1 MKYIG
6 EFSNI
11 IGRTFR
17 LEVVTNGDTSSSSV
31 LTMSGDSPIIIKY
44 EGDSDNIYKPIKY
57 SSLTFKILVK
67 DYLFDFFASTAMQ
80 NKVQL
85 FDTSYS
91 TDRILWMGYITPN
104 LYSNGYESEIEE
116 MTVECVDNLAVL
128 KYIDYQPIYGKKDV
142 VDIKYI
148 INKYLNPNYPDYV
161 DYVIFANKPW
171 ISNKSNIIFNTK
183 ISEQNFFD
191 EDDKP
196 EKVSDVLESIC
207 QYFNLTLTTNYSDG
221 QLCYVFF
228 DYDYLKNKEYKNYI
242 YATSIIGLN
251 RIMDGHFNTDIHY
264 GSDRI
269 LDSDIYNATIDCSI
283 IDINHN
289 SYAENGQ
296 TISLGEVYSKV
307 SLKDS
312 LYSYDSIIPEV
323 FDDEKLTNIGS
334 GWSDTT
340 IIHNVTD
347 DYWLRYY
354 TSTTYRQNYYQI
366 THDSM
371 GNTITDVSVDNKNRN
386 WNGSHQ
392 YIGAWIERQ
401 AFKYG
406 NNNQP
411 MNKLSLSDYIV
422 LFGDYSAGLNGLS
435 NPQPTFDDII
445 ENLEQNNP
453 ILSVNDENLPNQIL
467 GGNSTY
473 IVINGS
479 CLFDRQ
485 NVQFIP
491 QHSGKFRNNGY
502 AYRSELYVTCR
513 LQIGNKY
520 YTNIDTNNTDVV
532 LEGVSGKW
540 VDTPSNFRLY
550 FTDDKKI
557 SLYDKNDKIS
567 ADDVELQIYNN
578 IVWTMNVDEEGYA
591 IKLPSAVSGKVIF
604 SFFPPHNVWRG
615 QDNLFE
621 NTISAFIKNFKIKT
635 VVATEDNTS
644 AKDYDKDTE
653 YTVTI
658 NNNFINEKKLDD
670 FKICTFDNKK
680 ISYSCPICDSY
691 NVNKR
696 AFELVMIDKVQ
707 DMIFNT
713 NLRPEQHAIERYI
726 RQYGTPT
733 ITLNLSLKDYILKN
747 YILNQYGYLSM
758 LDTFTDKFLPNKLF
772 IINSMEKDILLNKV
786 DLELIEKK

>member
-17 LEVVTNGDTSSSSV
+17 LEVVTNNDTSSSSV
-31 LTMSGDSPIIIKY
+31 LTMSGDSPAVIKY

-67 DYLFDFFASTAMQ
+67 DYLFDFFAATATQ
-80 NKVQL
+80 NRVKL
-85 FDTSYS
+85 YDTTGKIDS
-91 TDRILWMGYITPN
+91 LMWKGYLTPN
-104 LYSNGYESEIEE
+104 LYSNGYESEVED
-116 MTVECVDNLAVL
+116 MTVECVDDLAVL
-128 KYIDYQPIYGKKDV
+128 KYIDYQPINGIKDV
-142 VDIKYI
+142 VDITYI
-148 INKYLNPNYPDYV
+148 IKKYLNPINV
-161 DYVIFANKPW
+161 KFANSPW
-171 ISNKSNIIFNTK
+171 INNISNIIFNSK
-183 ISEQNFFD
+183 INEQNFFD

-196 EKVSDVLESIC
+196 EKVSDVLEQIC
-207 QYFNLTLTTNYSDG
+207 QYFNLTLTTYYSGG
-221 QLCYVFF
+221 QLYYVFF
-228 DYDYLKNKEYKNYI
+228 DYDYLKNIKKYNNAIALVGANGVIK
-242 YATSIIGLN
+242 
-251 RIMDGHFNTDIHY
+251 DGH
-264 GSDRI
+264 SDSRI
-269 LDSDIYNATIDCSI
+269 CDTFISSSK

-323 FDDEKLTNIGS
+323 FEDEKLSNIGS

-340 IIHNVTD
+340 IIHNATD

-354 TSTTYRQNYYQI
+354 TSTTYSQNYYKI
-366 THDSM
+366 TRDDM
-371 GNTITDVSVDNKNRN
+371 GNTITDVSVINNHRN
-386 WNGSHQ
+386 WDGSHQ

-422 LFGDYSAGLNGLS
+422 LYGDYSAGLNGLS

-445 ENLEQNNP
+445 KNLEQNNP

-479 CLFDRQ
+479 CLWDRQ

-502 AYRSELYVTCR
+502 AYRSELYVTCMLR
-513 LQIGNKY
+513 IGNLY
-520 YTNIDTNNTDVV
+520 YTNIDSNNPDNV
-532 LEGVSGKW
+532 LEGVNGHW
-540 VDTPSNFRLY
+540 TNTPSNFRLY

-557 SLYDKNDKIS
+557 SLNDKNDKIS
-567 ADDVELQIYNN
+567 ADDVDLTIYNN

-591 IKLPSAVSGKVIF
+591 IKLPSAVTGKVIF

-621 NTISAFIKNFKIKT
+621 NVISAFIKNFKIKT
-635 VVATEDNTS
+635 VIATEDNTS

-653 YTVTI
+653 YTVVI

-670 FKICTFDNKK
+670 LKICTFDNKK
-680 ISYSCPICDSY
+680 ISYSCPVCDLFNSQKNEY
-691 NVNKR
+691 
-696 AFELVMIDKVQ
+696 ELVMIDNVQ
-707 DMIFNT
+707 DIIFNT
-713 NLRPEQHAIERYI
+713 NLRPEQHAIERYVS
-726 RQYGTPT
+726 QYGTPT
-733 ITLNLSLKDYILKN
+733 ITLNLSLKDYG
-747 YILNQYGYLSM
+747 LNKDGYLSM
-758 LDTFTDKFLPNKLF
+758 FDTFTDKFLPNKLF
-772 IINSMEKDILLNKV
+772 IVNSIEKDILLNKA
-786 DLELIEKK
+786 DIELIEKK

>member
-1 MKYIG
+1 MKYVG

-17 LEVVTNGDTSSSSV
+17 LEVVTNDDISSSSV
-31 LTMSGDSPIIIKY
+31 LTMSGDSPVVIKY

-57 SSLTFKILVK
+57 SSLTFKILVN

-80 NKVQL
+80 NKVKL
-85 FDTSYS
+85 FDTTGGINSL
-91 TDRILWMGYITPN
+91 IWQGYITPN
-104 LYSNGYESEIEE
+104 LYSNGYESELEE
-116 MTVECVDNLAVL
+116 MTVECVDDLAVL
-128 KYIDYQPIYGKKDV
+128 KYIDYQPNNGTKDV
-142 VDIKYI
+142 VDIKDI
-148 INKYLNPNYPDYV
+148 IVKYLNR
-161 DYVIFANKPW
+161 DYVIFANNPW
-171 ISNKSNIIFNTK
+171 KFNNGKNNIIIIYSAK
-183 ISEQNFFD
+183 INEQNFFD
-191 EDDKP
+191 EDNKP
-196 EKVSDVLESIC
+196 EKVSDVLEQIC
-207 QYFNLTLTTNYSDG
+207 QYFNLTLTTYYSDG
-221 QLCYVFF
+221 QLFYVFF
-228 DYDYLKNKEYKNYI
+228 DYDYLKNMEKFNNAMSLTGSNWDYNGHSDSTI
-242 YATSIIGLN
+242 YDTEIFSGK
-251 RIMDGHFNTDIHY
+251 
-264 GSDRI
+264 
-269 LDSDIYNATIDCSI
+269 

-354 TSTTYRQNYYQI
+354 TSTTYRQNFYQI
-366 THDSM
+366 THVPPTSYNM
-371 GNTITDVSVDNKNRN
+371 GIGFTDVSVDNNHRN
-386 WNGSHQ
+386 WDGSHQ

-422 LFGDYSAGLNGLS
+422 LYGDYSAGLNGLK
-435 NPQPTFDDII
+435 NPQQMFDNMVK
-445 ENLEQNNP
+445 NLEQFCP
-453 ILSVNDENLPNQIL
+453 ILSVNYENLPTQIL

-485 NVQFIP
+485 NVQWIP
-491 QHSGKFRNNGY
+491 QTPTKGQIRNHGY

-513 LQIGNKY
+513 LQIGNLY
-520 YTNIDTNNTDVV
+520 YTNMDTWNPDNAP
-532 LEGVSGKW
+532 EGVSGQW
-540 VDTPSNFRLY
+540 VTTPSNFRLY

-557 SLYDKNDKIS
+557 SLNDKNNKIS
-567 ADDVELQIYNN
+567 ADDVDLQVYNN
-578 IVWTMNVDEEGYA
+578 IIWQMNIDEDGYA
-591 IKLPSAVSGKVIF
+591 IKLPSAVNGKVIF

-635 VVATEDNTS
+635 VVATDANTS

-680 ISYSCPICDSY
+680 ISYSCPVCDSFMTIPSSNNSY
-691 NVNKR
+691 
-696 AFELVMIDKVQ
+696 EMVMIDKVN
-707 DMIFNT
+707 DNIFNT

-726 RQYGTPT
+726 SQYGTPT
-733 ITLNLSLKDYILKN
+733 ITLNLSLKDYISKN
-747 YILNQYGYLSM
+747 NVYHKYEYLSM